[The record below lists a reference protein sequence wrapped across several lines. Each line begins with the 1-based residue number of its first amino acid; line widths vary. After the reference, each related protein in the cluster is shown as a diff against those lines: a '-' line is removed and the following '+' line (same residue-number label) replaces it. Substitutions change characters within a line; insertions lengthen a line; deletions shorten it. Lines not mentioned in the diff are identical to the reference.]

1 MGAQSPHNLPEQ
13 PNALL
18 GRDQELKAAREQL
31 LSDEVRLLSLI
42 GPPGVGKTRLGMAVA
57 ESSLEAFPDGVWF
70 IDLAPLQ
77 EPSLVES
84 KIASTFGIAE
94 RRENT
99 MLDSLAAYLREQQVL
114 LFLDNFEGVLPAAA
128 SIGKLLELTQ
138 GLKILTTSR
147 ERLHVR
153 WERTILV
160 MPLPLPDLALL
171 QEPSYLAGFPSI
183 ALFVQ
188 RATAVNAVFSL
199 SRENSPIIAV
209 LCHRLDG
216 LPLAIELAA
225 ARASV
230 LSPTEIL
237 ANMDDR
243 FRLLGTGAVDLPE
256 RQQSLQAAID
266 WSYESLSPVAGSI
279 ARKRRIR

>member
-84 KIASTFGIAE
+84 KIANTFGIAE
-94 RRENT
+94 RREDM
-99 MLDSLAAYLREQQVL
+99 MLDSLAAYVRDRQVL

-153 WERTILV
+153 W
-160 MPLPLPDLALL
+160 
-171 QEPSYLAGFPSI
+171 
-183 ALFVQ
+183 
-188 RATAVNAVFSL
+188 
-199 SRENSPIIAV
+199 
-209 LCHRLDG
+209 
-216 LPLAIELAA
+216 
-225 ARASV
+225 
-230 LSPTEIL
+230 
-237 ANMDDR
+237 
-243 FRLLGTGAVDLPE
+243 
-256 RQQSLQAAID
+256 
-266 WSYESLSPVAGSI
+266 
-279 ARKRRIR
+279 